1 MQIWPAGSDQYSA
14 SETVKAEQRDGIKY
28 WVILATLSCNLSV
41 QCSIKHPAR
50 KNRAFE
56 RDESIVNIQH
66 LPLKQHY

>member
-14 SETVKAEQRDGIKY
+14 SETVKAKQRDGIRY
-28 WVILATLSCNLSV
+28 WVMLASLSWDLSA
-41 QCSIKHPAR
+41 QCSILHPAH

-66 LPLKQHY
+66 LPLKQH